1 MKHKKWYKLFVLI
14 YNSQAS
20 RECEDQ
26 LCHWWMVDGGWCIQN
41 HPLLIELININQV
54 SFELTIHSLCTFIGS
69 VS

>member
-26 LCHWWMVDGGWCIQN
+26 LCHWWMVDGGWWMVY
-41 HPLLIELININQV
+41 PKP
-54 SFELTIHSLCTFIGS
+54 SL
-69 VS
+69 VN